1 MHKKIAIGLAIIIV
15 ILLILNA
22 LCLTGV
28 FSKDNSDNNG
38 NLAMT
43 NRKANGKVNGKAN
56 GKVNG
61 KNVQEDAR
69 GRRARVPLQK
79 PYVYKQNEC
88 LNSGIFNGNKTP
100 DPAMFPCT
108 IR

>member
-43 NRKANGKVNGKAN
+43 NRKAN